1 MKSERKQRGGA
12 GLCRKLPL
20 WLCLASGGP
29 QERKDRERGENKERK
44 REEEE
49 SVREKD

>member
-1 MKSERKQRGGA
+1 MQGCA
-12 GLCRKLPL
+12 GNHPCGRV
-20 WLCLASGGP
+20 LASGGP